1 MEIIN
6 NIENNNI
13 CNNTINA
20 NSMGNID
27 SSSKHIKIND
37 IKKSDIQISNMSISD
52 LDSIKYI
59 LETDFDDFWNYNI
72 FKSELENIYS
82 KYIVAKLEDE
92 IIGFAG
98 VWFVIDEAH
107 ITNIV
112 TKKAYRGKGIG
123 NILLENLIDLCKSI
137 NENIT
142 KNNNTV
148 NACINAINSKSTI
161 NTTKISFLT
170 LEVSEDNL
178 TAQNLYKKFNFKVLG
193 KRKNYYRNKSAIIM
207 TLYF

>member
-123 NILLENLIDLCKSI
+123 NILLENLIDLCKNI

-193 KRKNYYRNKSAIIM
+193 KRKNYYRR
-207 TLYF
+207 

>member
-13 CNNTINA
+13 CNNTINE

-27 SSSKHIKIND
+27 SSSKHIKTYD
-37 IKKSDIQISNMSISD
+37 IKKSAIQISNMSISD
-52 LDSIKYI
+52 LDSIKDI

-72 FKSELENIYS
+72 FKSELENINS
-82 KYIVAKLEDE
+82 KYIVAKLGTE
-92 IIGFAG
+92 IVGFAG
-98 VWFVIDEAH
+98 IWVVIDEAH

-112 TKKAYRGKGIG
+112 TKKAYRGKGVG
-123 NILLENLIDLCKSI
+123 NILLENLIDLCKNI

-142 KNNNTV
+142 KNDNVTNLG
-148 NACINAINSKSTI
+148 INAINDKNTI
-161 NTTKISFLT
+161 NTTKISSLT
-170 LEVSEDNL
+170 LEVSEDNII
-178 TAQNLYKKFNFKVLG
+178 AQNLYKKFNFKVLG
-193 KRKNYYRNKSAIIM
+193 KRKNYYKDKAAIIM

>member
-27 SSSKHIKIND
+27 SSSKHIKTYD
-37 IKKSDIQISNMSISD
+37 IKKSAIQISNMSISD
-52 LDSIKYI
+52 LDSIKDI

-72 FKSELENIYS
+72 FKSELENINS
-82 KYIVAKLEDE
+82 KYIVAKLGTE
-92 IIGFAG
+92 IVGFAG
-98 VWFVIDEAH
+98 IWVVIDEAH

-112 TKKAYRGKGIG
+112 TKKAYRGKGVG
-123 NILLENLIDLCKSI
+123 NILLENLIDLCKNI

-142 KNNNTV
+142 KNDNVTNLG
-148 NACINAINSKSTI
+148 INAINDKNTI
-161 NTTKISFLT
+161 NTTKISSLT
-170 LEVSEDNL
+170 LEVSEDNII
-178 TAQNLYKKFNFKVLG
+178 AQNLYKKFNFKVLG
-193 KRKNYYRNKSAIIM
+193 KRKNYYKDKAAIIM